1 MKRKAEADVEKF
13 KLRRSPRVRQSEYH
27 CVDVRLNEERDAA
40 VVALSLLAGEPEAV
54 PSRPHKDGPLDWT
67 EVMGAISL
75 DEQFEVLGTRC
86 RFDVVPATDGVPA
99 QLVIIAVRPLPRP
112 PKEADPIST
121 PSRPSLNE
129 PHYLARMRDAARVVP
144 RLDTVGYFT
153 SSGGSISPGGL
164 YVWFASVREM
174 RRHIIEV
181 EPALALGAFTHAA
194 VDSYRDEFD
203 KISARLRRCMKD
215 VDSSSLSPSLGR
227 RLTSILEDT
236 QIRWMGTFGS
246 LCDGSSAW
254 ARRARARFRQTTARR
269 HPARE
274 TDAAR
279 TARLEA
285 PFDEDEDESGFAH
298 FIRAFEL

>member
-1 MKRKAEADVEKF
+1 
-13 KLRRSPRVRQSEYH
+13 
-27 CVDVRLNEERDAA
+27 LNEERDAA
-40 VVALSLLAGEPEAV
+40 VVALSLLAGDPEAV
-54 PSRPHKDGPLDWT
+54 PSRPRKDGPLDWT

-86 RFDVVPATDGVPA
+86 RFEVVPAADGTPA

-112 PKEADPIST
+112 PKEPDPVST

-129 PHYLARMRDAARVVP
+129 PHYLARTRDAARVVP

-153 SSGGSISPGGL
+153 SSGSAISPGGL
-164 YVWFASVREM
+164 YVWFSSVREM
-174 RRHIIEV
+174 KRHIVEI
-181 EPALALGAFTHAA
+181 EPALALGAVTHAA
-194 VDSYRDEFD
+194 VASYRDEFE
-203 KISARLRRCMKD
+203 KISARVRRCIKD
-215 VDSSSLSPSLGR
+215 VDSSDVSPSLGR
-227 RLTSILEDT
+227 RLSSILEDT

-246 LCDGSSAW
+246 LCDGSSSW
-254 ARRARARFRQTTARR
+254 ARRARASFRQTTARR

-274 TDAAR
+274 TDEAR

-285 PFDEDEDESGFAH
+285 PLDDDDSDRFAH